1 MAIKLQ
7 QQLKHTQWIMS
18 HEKINCHRE
27 HFHEVYNAEKWDLEN
42 VERGKNVEIWTKEF
56 SNTEIWTWKFWKY
69 W

>member
-18 HEKINCHRE
+18 HEKINGHRE

-42 VERGKNVEIWTKEF
+42 VERGKNVEIWT
-56 SNTEIWTWKFWKY
+56 
-69 W
+69 